1 MNRLQEIIPRYLEFC
16 RYQKCL
22 DEKTLKAYRI
32 DLRQFT
38 EWVNAG
44 EDVAVSE
51 ISKDMLENYVAILHR
66 EYKPKTVKRKIASL
80 KALFHYLKY
89 EEILAV
95 NPFDRLRVKFREP
108 VILPKTIPLFA
119 VEAILMKMYQDYTL
133 AETVYR
139 KQTVLRE
146 IAVIELLFAT
156 GMRISELCALKPAD
170 VDLQDRTILIY
181 GKGAKERR
189 IQIGSEAV
197 LEILKTYCN
206 EYREVM
212 QKGEHFLVNQSG
224 IPVSDQAIRR
234 MINRYAKRAE
244 VELHIT
250 PHMFR
255 HTFATSLMEADV
267 DIRYIQEMLG
277 HSSIHITEIYTHV
290 TMAKQRDILAKK
302 HPRSSFHV

>member
-66 EYKPKTVKRKIASL
+66 EFKPKTVKRKIASL

-206 EYREVM
+206 VYREVM
-212 QKGEHFLVNQSG
+212 QKGEHFFVNQSG
-224 IPVSDQAIRR
+224 TPISDQAIRR

-290 TMAKQRDILAKK
+290 TMAKQRDILATK
-302 HPRSSFHV
+302 HPRSRFRV

>member
-1 MNRLQEIIPRYLEFC
+1 MYQLQEIIPRYLEFC

-32 DLRQFT
+32 DLRQFM
-38 EWVNAG
+38 ERVNEG
-44 EDVAVSE
+44 ENVVVSE
-51 ISKDMLENYVAILHR
+51 ISKDMLEKYVAMLHR
-66 EYKPKTVKRKIASL
+66 KFKPKTVKRKIAAL
-80 KALFHYLKY
+80 KALFHYLEY
-89 EEILAV
+89 EEILTV
-95 NPFDRLRVKFREP
+95 NPFDRMRVKFREP
-108 VILPKTIPLFA
+108 VVLPKTIPLFA
-119 VEAILMKMYQDYTL
+119 VEAILMKMYQEYTT

-146 IAVIELLFAT
+146 IVVIELLFAT
-156 GMRISELCALKPAD
+156 GMRISELCALKPVD
-170 VDLQDRTILIY
+170 VDLQDRTILVY

-212 QKGEHFLVNQSG
+212 QKSKHFLVNQSG
-224 IPVSDQAIRR
+224 TSISDQTIRR
-234 MINRYAKRAE
+234 MIKRYAKRAE

-290 TMAKQRDILAKK
+290 TMAKQRDILVTK
-302 HPRSSFHV
+302 HPRSSFHI